1 MGLFDKLLKEGAEA
15 LKEAVSDE
23 NKEKAS
29 ALFNSLKDTI
39 QEHAGELKNYV
50 DELSSQPAAQ
60 ENSETPSMYTPM
72 NDGKTCR
79 QRILEVLADEFPQ
92 YTVRE
97 NVSPRTFGGTGR
109 FMDYSIVV
117 CDGEKPKLIMMLIG
131 KTTASHREYRW
142 SKEEAQKNGI
152 TFINFI
158 EHYPNRP
165 EYISQRLHKYL

>member
-79 QRILEVLADEFPQ
+79 Q
-92 YTVRE
+92 
-97 NVSPRTFGGTGR
+97 
-109 FMDYSIVV
+109 
-117 CDGEKPKLIMMLIG
+117 
-131 KTTASHREYRW
+131 
-142 SKEEAQKNGI
+142 
-152 TFINFI
+152 
-158 EHYPNRP
+158 
-165 EYISQRLHKYL
+165 